1 MNIFIVIF
9 SFGLMFTYY
18 WKLAVIMLAII
29 PVYGLVYFITNK
41 LNKKTQRGLMENA
54 VELESQLVESLNSV
68 ATIKRFGL
76 ENFANIKTE
85 TRFIKLLKI
94 VYRSGIQYLLGL
106 VSFSLTGKELRH
118 MLHPLLSSLATG
130 FLKKLY
136 SGYFY

>member
-1 MNIFIVIF
+1 
-9 SFGLMFTYY
+9 
-18 WKLAVIMLAII
+18 MLAII